1 MAKRVAAKK
10 RTSSQT
16 KKKAPPFQVYPPP
29 VLALPP
35 DVEFVLDILREGF
48 KEHRDQKSLKGL
60 ETLIKR
66 IHELSLE
73 TQLSSRCVERNIE
86 KDRARR
92 INEQQKL
99 QQDQGAIFEGLYDP
113 ARMAERAVQAMLWTD
128 LQRALEPTPGVPDSE
143 RFVVLD
149 EQGKRKRLFPKGSD
163 AIRRFAKK
171 AYTLR
176 QKLQAH
182 FEACSWQ
189 ERTQV
194 LFTLFQTPPPPTLV
208 LDLRGKKKPRKMPK
222 TLMGRKAEYRKVQDT
237 IHDLRE
243 QITALNNKDP
253 LYLEALNNKFPE
265 LDGIHHEQL
274 PSFRSIASLARIVL
288 SKRWEVTPSTVQT
301 RLKRLKR

>member
-1 MAKRVAAKK
+1 
-10 RTSSQT
+10 
-16 KKKAPPFQVYPPP
+16 
-29 VLALPP
+29 
-35 DVEFVLDILREGF
+35 
-48 KEHRDQKSLKGL
+48 
-60 ETLIKR
+60 
-66 IHELSLE
+66 
-73 TQLSSRCVERNIE
+73 
-86 KDRARR
+86 
-92 INEQQKL
+92 EQQKL
-99 QQDQGAIFEGLYDP
+99 QDDQGTMLEGLFDP

-143 RFVVLD
+143 RFEVLD
-149 EQGKRKRLFPKGSD
+149 EEGKRKRLFPKGSD
-163 AIRRFAKK
+163 EIRRLAKK

-208 LDLRGKKKPRKMPK
+208 LDLRGKKKPRKVPP
-222 TLMGRKAEYRKVQDT
+222 TLSGKRTEYRKVQDT

-265 LDGIHHEQL
+265 LDVTNSEQL
-274 PSFRSIASLARIVL
+274 PPFRSIASLARIVL

-301 RLKRLKR
+301 YLKSRKR